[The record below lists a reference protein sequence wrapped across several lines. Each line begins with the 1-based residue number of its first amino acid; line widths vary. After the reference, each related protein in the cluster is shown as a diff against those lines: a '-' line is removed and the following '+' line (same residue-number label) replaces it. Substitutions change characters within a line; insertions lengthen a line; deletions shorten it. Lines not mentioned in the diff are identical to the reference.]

1 MQNYRAGPVGPVGA
15 RGVPRG
21 TGEGTSG
28 RREVKRGTRQEGP
41 AAPQPTSTSGLVKM
55 KPKLYGCSADSN
67 PLEDLAVNPGVRSG
81 IYRRPNSCL
90 EYIRRNKKEDLFILT
105 PAIVKKGLSRILTG
119 DI

>member
-21 TGEGTSG
+21 TEEGTM
-28 RREVKRGTRQEGP
+28 K
-41 AAPQPTSTSGLVKM
+41 SGLC
-55 KPKLYGCSADSN
+55 GCSADSN

-81 IYRRPNSCL
+81 IYRSPNSRL

>member
-28 RREVKRGTRQEGP
+28 GREVGRETRQEGP

-55 KPKLYGCSADSN
+55 KPRLDIMCKLNSFG
-67 PLEDLAVNPGVRSG
+67 G
-81 IYRRPNSCL
+81 ISQ
-90 EYIRRNKKEDLFILT
+90 LT
-105 PAIVKKGLSRILTG
+105 WAFDPAYTG
-119 DI
+119 E

>member
-1 MQNYRAGPVGPVGA
+1 MFRRS
-15 RGVPRG
+15 RGWI
-21 TGEGTSG
+21 S
-28 RREVKRGTRQEGP
+28 
-41 AAPQPTSTSGLVKM
+41 
-55 KPKLYGCSADSN
+55 CADSN

-81 IYRRPNSCL
+81 IYRRPNGRL